1 MVFLLGQ
8 ILHPSRFTVNLLGNL
23 KSLVRVLTR
32 SVQMPTPE
40 FVLAFFV
47 MLRRRPVSLG
57 GKVMVFSG
65 LSVQALN
72 AIA

>member
-1 MVFLLGQ
+1 M
-8 ILHPSRFTVNLLGNL
+8 NLLGNL

-32 SVQMPTPE
+32 SVQMPIPGL
-40 FVLAFFV
+40 VVAFFV
-47 MLRRRPVSLG
+47 MLRSRSVGLG
-57 GKVMVFSG
+57 GKIVVVSG